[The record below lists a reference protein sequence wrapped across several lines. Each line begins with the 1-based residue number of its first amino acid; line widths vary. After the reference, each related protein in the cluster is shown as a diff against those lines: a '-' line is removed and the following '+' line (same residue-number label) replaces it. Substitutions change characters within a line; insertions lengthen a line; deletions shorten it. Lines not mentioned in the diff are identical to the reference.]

1 MSATSKPITFQPS
14 AKGQLSV
21 QIDGELLDKEHV
33 AREGYS
39 LQESRFLKYLASKG
53 HIGGTA

>member
-14 AKGQLSV
+14 VEGQLAV
-21 QIDGELLDKEHV
+21 QIGSELLDTES
-33 AREGYS
+33 ALREGYS